1 MSDPEEPIV
10 PVPMEATFVAHL
22 DWEGVSVKVPAGLD
36 DVDPDAIEAFEN
48 DKAITALRSIFGSD
62 EYERARNEFAKVNA
76 RRPTM
81 KDIGTLS
88 DAVAEHFG
96 FTSAGE

>member
-1 MSDPEEPIV
+1 MSEENEVEAAP
-10 PVPMEATFVAHL
+10 EATFVSHL
-22 DWEGVSVKVPAGLD
+22 DWQGVSVKVPAGLD

-62 EYERARNEFAKVNA
+62 EYDRARNEFTKVNGH
-76 RRPTM
+76 RPTM